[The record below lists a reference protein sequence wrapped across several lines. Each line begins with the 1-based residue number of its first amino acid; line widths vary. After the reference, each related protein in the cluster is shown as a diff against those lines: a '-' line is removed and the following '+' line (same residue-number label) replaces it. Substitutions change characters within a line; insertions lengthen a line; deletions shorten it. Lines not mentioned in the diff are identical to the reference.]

1 MKFRLG
7 EGGPARSGPRS
18 WLQKSVLPKMDTTQS
33 GCMDKQI
40 MAYTSNRILFNH
52 KNIDL
57 WMELFWE
64 KEIHRRDTEDR
75 ILNDSI
81 YVKYLD

>member
-1 MKFRLG
+1 
-7 EGGPARSGPRS
+7 
-18 WLQKSVLPKMDTTQS
+18 
-33 GCMDKQI
+33 MDKQI